1 MPLIIRFIAVSF
13 LTFLAGCS
21 GEQVRQG
28 LYHGLYEGNR
38 MQERREMSPSER
50 LNRPD
55 MDYQQYSNELRQRKE
70 ESREKPLAAGTG
82 ASETSK

>member
-1 MPLIIRFIAVSF
+1 MPSIIRFIATSLIILV
-13 LTFLAGCS
+13 AGCS

-50 LNRPD
+50 LSRPD
-55 MDYQQYSNELRQRKE
+55 MDYSQYSNELRQRKD
-70 ESREKPLAAGTG
+70 SLEKPLAAGTG